1 MINFIS
7 MKKLPVF
14 FFIFLIIIAGCKS
27 KELSREEAFRLIQQ
41 KQQYPKVIDF
51 DIYCSDPKYAKKAVD
66 VGLEVQGMVTIQHIQ
81 KLADVGNPLIKFTPK
96 AQAYLLPTPSKDK
109 AIDVQKVKIADADL
123 AEVTGIKTENDGKNA
138 VAEFT
143 VTYKNITPFSALTTI
158 NFNKKSTH
166 TVLFSLYDDG
176 WRLDK

>member
-1 MINFIS
+1 

-14 FFIFLIIIAGCKS
+14 YFIILIITAGCKS

-41 KQQYPKVIDF
+41 KEKYSQVIDF
-51 DIYCSDPKYAKKAVD
+51 DIYCSDPRYVKKAMD
-66 VGLEVQGMVTIQHIQ
+66 AGLEMQGLVTIQHTQ
-81 KLADVGNPLIKFTPK
+81 KLIDVGNPLIKFTLK
-96 AQAYLLPTPSKDK
+96 AQNYLLSTPAKDK

-143 VTYKNITPFSALTTI
+143 TTYKNITPFSALTTI
-158 NFNKKSTH
+158 NFNKKITRKVH
-166 TVLFSLYDDG
+166 FSRYDDG
-176 WRLDK
+176 WRLEK

>member
-1 MINFIS
+1 
-7 MKKLPVF
+7 MKKLPVS

-41 KQQYPKVIDF
+41 KEKYPKVIDF
-51 DIYCSDPKYAKKAVD
+51 DIYCSDPKYAKKAMD
-66 VGLEVQGMVTIQHIQ
+66 AGLKVQGLVTIQHTQ
-81 KLADVGNPLIKFTPK
+81 KLADVGKPLIKFTSK
-96 AQAYLLPTPSKDK
+96 AQAYLLSTPSKDK

-143 VTYKNITPFSALTTI
+143 TTYKNITPFSALTTI
-158 NFNKKSTH
+158 NFNKKSAH
-166 TVLFSLYDDG
+166 KVRFSLYDDG
-176 WRLDK
+176 WKLEK